1 MKHIAPFSLSS
12 TRSFRS
18 LRLSAA
24 LFSAVAVV
32 GLADFAPIAQLA
44 PFSQS
49 ARSAHFASSAVRA
62 DEPNAAE
69 IVWEP
74 IYRGVEYARLS
85 VETPVLNKWQVVKID
100 LQARGV
106 EFVATGR
113 NKDYAPEK
121 RETWRQTT
129 ADFLDE
135 NKLAVAVNANFYN
148 PFNAETIRT
157 QGDSNLLG
165 FGASDGVL
173 VSKPEPGR
181 PAFVVYKDKTAAI
194 CDLDPNISDDEVK
207 KIQAGVAGSQVV
219 LKDGVVPEIANKDR
233 HPRTAVGI
241 SADGRYVFLLIVDG
255 RQPKHSVGAT
265 LTEVGETLQYFG
277 ASVGLNLDG
286 GGSTTLVCRGLDG
299 LSQILN
305 SPANSGVPRNL
316 RNNANSI
323 GVRAANLSPSV
334 RERFE
339 RKMRRAAE
347 KAQEEAQKAAEKAEK
362 EAKAA
367 AEKAKKE
374 AKAAAEEAE
383 EAK

>member
-1 MKHIAPFSLSS
+1 MKRFAPFSLSS
-12 TRSFRS
+12 TRSQRSFRS

-24 LFSAVAVV
+24 LSSAVAVV
-32 GLADFAPIAQLA
+32 GLVDFTQTA
-44 PFSQS
+44 PFN
-49 ARSAHFASSAVRA
+49 ADVAPAAVRA
-62 DEPNAAE
+62 DEPVDAGV
-69 IVWEP
+69 VWAP
-74 IYRGVEYARLS
+74 LYRGVEYSQLF

-100 LQARGV
+100 LQARGI

-113 NKDYAPEK
+113 NKNYEPEK

-165 FGASDGVL
+165 FGANDGVL

-181 PAFVVYKDKTAAI
+181 PAFVVYQDKTAKI
-194 CDLDPNISDDEVK
+194 CHLDPNISDDEVK

-219 LKDGVVPEIANKDR
+219 LTGGAVPEIKNKDR

-241 SADGRYVFLLIVDG
+241 SADGRYVYFLIVDG

-265 LTEVGETLQYFG
+265 LTEVGETLKYFG
-277 ASVGLNLDG
+277 ASEGLNLDG

-316 RNNANSI
+316 RNNANAI
-323 GVRAANLSPSV
+323 GVRAANLAPGV

-339 RKMRRAAE
+339 KKMKRAAE
-347 KAQEEAQKAAEKAEK
+347 KAREEAEKAAQKAEK
-362 EAKAA
+362 EAKKAGEK
-367 AEKAKKE
+367 AEKTEQAAK
-374 AKAAAEEAE
+374 
-383 EAK
+383 

>member
-219 LKDGVVPEIANKDR
+219 LK
-233 HPRTAVGI
+233 
-241 SADGRYVFLLIVDG
+241 
-255 RQPKHSVGAT
+255 
-265 LTEVGETLQYFG
+265 
-277 ASVGLNLDG
+277 
-286 GGSTTLVCRGLDG
+286 
-299 LSQILN
+299 
-305 SPANSGVPRNL
+305 
-316 RNNANSI
+316 
-323 GVRAANLSPSV
+323 
-334 RERFE
+334 
-339 RKMRRAAE
+339 
-347 KAQEEAQKAAEKAEK
+347 
-362 EAKAA
+362 
-367 AEKAKKE
+367 
-374 AKAAAEEAE
+374 
-383 EAK
+383 

>member
-1 MKHIAPFSLSS
+1 MKKLAPFPFSS
-12 TRSFRS
+12 TRSLRSLRS

-32 GLADFAPIAQLA
+32 GLADFTQTA
-44 PFSQS
+44 PFN
-49 ARSAHFASSAVRA
+49 ADFAPVAARA
-62 DEPNAAE
+62 DEPKEAA
-69 IVWEP
+69 ILWEP

-113 NKDYAPEK
+113 NPNYEPEK

-135 NKLAVAVNANFYN
+135 NNLAVAVNANFYN
-148 PFNAETIRT
+148 PFNAESIRT

-165 FGASDGVL
+165 FGANDGVL

-181 PAFVVYKDKTAAI
+181 PAFVVYKNKTAAI
-194 CDLDPNISDDEVK
+194 CDLDPNISDEEVQ
-207 KIQAGVAGSQVV
+207 KIQAGVAGSNIV
-219 LKDGVVPEIANKDR
+219 LQNGVVPEIKNKDR

-241 SADGRYVFLLIVDG
+241 SEDGRYVFLLIVDG

-265 LTEVGETLQYFG
+265 LTEVGETLKYFG
-277 ASVGLNLDG
+277 AHIGLNLDG
-286 GGSTTLVCRGLDG
+286 GGSTTLVCRGADG
-299 LSQILN
+299 ASQVLN

-323 GVRAANLSPSV
+323 GVRADAVAPSV
-334 RERFE
+334 RARFE
-339 RKMRRAAE
+339 KKMKRAAE
-347 KAQEEAQKAAEKAEK
+347 KAQAEAEKAQKKAQKEAEKAAEKTEQ
-362 EAKAA
+362 AK
-367 AEKAKKE
+367 
-374 AKAAAEEAE
+374 
-383 EAK
+383 

>member
-1 MKHIAPFSLSS
+1 MKHLAPFSLSS
-12 TRSFRS
+12 TRPRRSFRS

-32 GLADFAPIAQLA
+32 GLADFTPIAQLA
-44 PFSQS
+44 PSSQF
-49 ARSAHFASSAVRA
+49 ARSVDFAPSAVRA
-62 DEPNAAE
+62 DEPSDAGV
-69 IVWEP
+69 VWAP
-74 IYRGVEYARLS
+74 LYRGVEYSQLF
-85 VETPVLNKWQVVKID
+85 VDKPVLNKWQVVKID

-113 NKDYAPEK
+113 NKNYEPEK

-165 FGASDGVL
+165 FGANDGVL

-194 CDLDPNISDDEVK
+194 CDLDPNISDEEVQ
-207 KIQAGVAGSQVV
+207 KIQAGVAGSNIV
-219 LKDGVVPEIANKDR
+219 LKDGAVPEIKNKDR

-265 LTEVGETLQYFG
+265 LTEVGETLKYFG
-277 ASVGLNLDG
+277 AHIGLNLDG
-286 GGSTTLVCRGLDG
+286 GGSTTLVCRGIDG
-299 LSQILN
+299 ASQILN

-316 RNNANSI
+316 RNNANAI
-323 GVRAANLSPSV
+323 GVRAANVAPSV

-339 RKMRRAAE
+339 KKMKR
-347 KAQEEAQKAAEKAEK
+347 AAEKAEK
-362 EAKAA
+362 EAKK
-367 AEKAKKE
+367 AEKTEQAAK
-374 AKAAAEEAE
+374 
-383 EAK
+383 

>member
-1 MKHIAPFSLSS
+1 MKRFAPFSFSS
-12 TRSFRS
+12 TRSQRPFRS

-24 LFSAVAVV
+24 LLAAVAVV
-32 GLADFAPIAQLA
+32 GLADFTPVAQLA
-44 PFSQS
+44 QNASFN
-49 ARSAHFASSAVRA
+49 ANGRIATLADFAPVAVRA
-62 DEPNAAE
+62 DETADSGV
-69 IVWEP
+69 VWAP
-74 IYRGVEYARLS
+74 LYRGVEYSQLF

-100 LQARGV
+100 LQARGI

-113 NKDYAPEK
+113 NKNYEPEK

-165 FGASDGVL
+165 FGANDGVL
-173 VSKPEPGR
+173 VSKPEPNR
-181 PAFVVYKDKTAAI
+181 PAFVVYKDKTAKI
-194 CDLDPNISDDEVK
+194 CNLDPNISDDEVK

-219 LKDGVVPEIANKDR
+219 LTGGAVPEIKNKDR

-241 SADGRYVFLLIVDG
+241 SADGRYVYFLIVDG

-265 LTEVGETLQYFG
+265 LTEVGETLKYFG
-277 ASVGLNLDG
+277 ASEGLNLDG

-316 RNNANSI
+316 RNNANAI
-323 GVRAANLSPSV
+323 GVRAANLAPSV

-339 RKMRRAAE
+339 KKMKRAAE
-347 KAQEEAQKAAEKAEK
+347 KAKEEAQKK
-362 EAKAA
+362 
-367 AEKAKKE
+367 AEKAKKAVE
-374 AKAAAEEAE
+374 NGE

>member
-1 MKHIAPFSLSS
+1 MKRFAPFSLSS
-12 TRSFRS
+12 TRSQRSFRS

-32 GLADFAPIAQLA
+32 GLADFTPVAQFTQNA
-44 PFSQS
+44 PFD
-49 ARSAHFASSAVRA
+49 ANGRIATLADFAPNAVRA
-62 DEPNAAE
+62 DDSANSADSGV
-69 IVWEP
+69 VWAP
-74 IYRGVEYARLS
+74 LYRGVEYSQLF

-113 NKDYAPEK
+113 NPNYEPEK

-148 PFNAETIRT
+148 PFNPETIRT

-173 VSKPEPGR
+173 VSKPEPNR
-181 PAFVVYKDKTAAI
+181 PAFVVYKDKTAKI
-194 CDLDPNISDDEVK
+194 CNLDPNISDDEVK

-219 LKDGVVPEIANKDR
+219 LTGGAVPEIKNKDR

-241 SADGRYVFLLIVDG
+241 SADGRYVYFLIVDG

-265 LTEVGETLQYFG
+265 LTEVGETLKYFG
-277 ASVGLNLDG
+277 ASEGLNLDG

-316 RNNANSI
+316 RNNANAI
-323 GVRAANLSPSV
+323 GVKAANLAPGV

-339 RKMRRAAE
+339 KKMQR
-347 KAQEEAQKAAEKAEK
+347 AAEKAEK
-362 EAKAA
+362 EAKKAA
-367 AEKAKKE
+367 QKAEKAE
-374 AKAAAEEAE
+374 QAAK
-383 EAK
+383 

>member
-1 MKHIAPFSLSS
+1 
-12 TRSFRS
+12 
-18 LRLSAA
+18 
-24 LFSAVAVV
+24 
-32 GLADFAPIAQLA
+32 
-44 PFSQS
+44 
-49 ARSAHFASSAVRA
+49 
-62 DEPNAAE
+62 
-69 IVWEP
+69 
-74 IYRGVEYARLS
+74 
-85 VETPVLNKWQVVKID
+85 
-100 LQARGV
+100 
-106 EFVATGR
+106 
-113 NKDYAPEK
+113 
-121 RETWRQTT
+121 
-129 ADFLDE
+129 
-135 NKLAVAVNANFYN
+135 
-148 PFNAETIRT
+148 T

-165 FGASDGVL
+165 FGANDGVL

-181 PAFVVYKDKTAAI
+181 PAFVVYQDKTAKI

-265 LTEVGETLQYFG
+265 LTEVGETLKYFG
-277 ASVGLNLDG
+277 AHIGLNLDG

-323 GVRAANLSPSV
+323 GVRAVNLAPGV

-339 RKMRRAAE
+339 KKMKRAAE
-347 KAQEEAQKAAEKAEK
+347 KAQAEAEKAAEK
-362 EAKAA
+362 EAKAVV
-367 AEKAKKE
+367 EKAE
-374 AKAAAEEAE
+374 DAK
-383 EAK
+383 